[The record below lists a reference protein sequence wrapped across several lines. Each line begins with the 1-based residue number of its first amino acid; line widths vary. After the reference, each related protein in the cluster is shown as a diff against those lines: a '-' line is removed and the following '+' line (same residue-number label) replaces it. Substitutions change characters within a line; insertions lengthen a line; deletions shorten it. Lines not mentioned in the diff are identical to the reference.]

1 MAENSGSRQVNSGK
15 YTKRGGVIRR
25 KKSVPYKS

>member
-1 MAENSGSRQVNSGK
+1 MAENSGARQLGSGK
-15 YTKRGGVIRR
+15 YRMFKGNIVR